1 MFDFFKKTD
10 EQIRLDVISEM
21 KWNPSLSCDEV
32 SVTAKDGIVTLRGTV
47 PHYFE
52 KTTAE
57 ESAQR
62 VGGVRAVA
70 NELEVKML
78 QTDERSDQDI
88 AEAALSAI
96 RWNYQVPDGIKVTV
110 TKGWV
115 TLKGE
120 VEWDYER
127 SAAGDVIRP
136 LMGVCGVT
144 NEITIKSKVQP
155 SDIKSRIEDALKR
168 SAESE
173 GRKISVSVDGSRVT
187 LSGNVHSFSE
197 SEDARLAA
205 WYAPGVTSVENHL
218 KLAA

>member
-10 EQIRLDVISEM
+10 EQIRLDVKSEM
-21 KWNPSLSCDEV
+21 KWNPSLTSDQV
-32 SVTAKDGIVTLRGTV
+32 SVTVKDGIATLRGTV

-52 KTTAE
+52 KNTAE

-78 QTDERSDQDI
+78 DVDERSDQDI
-88 AEAALSAI
+88 AEAALNALK
-96 RWNYQVPDGIKVTV
+96 WNYQVPEGIKVAV

-120 VEWDYER
+120 AEWDFER
-127 SAAGDVIRP
+127 NAARSVVSP
-136 LMGVCGVT
+136 LMGVCGVS
-144 NEITIKSKVQP
+144 NEITIKSKIQP
-155 SDIKSRIEDALKR
+155 SDIKTRIEDALKR

-173 GRKISVSVDGSRVT
+173 GRKIDVAVDGSRVILT
-187 LSGNVHSFSE
+187 GNVHSFSE
-197 SEDARLAA
+197 VEDARLAA
-205 WYAPGVTSVENHL
+205 WYAPGVTSVENNL